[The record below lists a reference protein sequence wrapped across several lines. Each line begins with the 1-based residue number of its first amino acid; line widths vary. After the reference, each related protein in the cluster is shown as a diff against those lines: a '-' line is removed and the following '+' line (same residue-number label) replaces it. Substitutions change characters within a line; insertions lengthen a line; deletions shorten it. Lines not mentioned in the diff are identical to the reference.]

1 MYKLLL
7 HYAETVMSNS
17 PIQLQVW
24 ILAEAK
30 TGIVLKFAVYIG
42 KGTDQD
48 STMKTYTVHTL
59 DNGLCMLSPGIITTK
74 DITSIWTT
82 SSLPRNFLRHYYIRK
97 LMGVEQLDLH

>member
-30 TGIVLKFAVYIG
+30 TGIVLKFAVAKVLIW
-42 KGTDQD
+42 TPL
-48 STMKTYTVHTL
+48 TVMTHPVHTL